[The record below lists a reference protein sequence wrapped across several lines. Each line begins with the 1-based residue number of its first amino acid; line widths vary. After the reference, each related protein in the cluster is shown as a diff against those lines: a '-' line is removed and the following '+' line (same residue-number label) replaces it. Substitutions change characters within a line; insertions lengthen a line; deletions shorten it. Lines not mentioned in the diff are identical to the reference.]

1 MTTLRRA
8 LLYLPGDSRR
18 KIDKAASLD
27 VDCICLDLEDGV
39 ALNQKEAAR
48 AEIRRALSEVNFGR
62 SEVLVRL
69 NPFGSAFT
77 DADLSATAPG
87 HPHGFVLPKV
97 ESAEALRWLDARLS
111 MLEAVNDWP
120 PGQLVILAIVETAL
134 GILNLREIASATP
147 RLQALI
153 FGAEDLAG
161 DMSLTRTRAAW
172 EVLYARS
179 AIVTHAAALGLQAI
193 DMVWVDF
200 NDTAGLVEECTF
212 GMQLGYTGKQI
223 IHPNQVAPVHTA
235 FAPTPAAIAHAQR
248 VIAAHEAHQASG
260 QGAFALDGKMVDR
273 PVVRA
278 AENVLAKARAAGL
291 L

>member
-27 VDCICLDLEDGV
+27 VDCVCLDLEDGV

-48 AEIRRALSEVNFGR
+48 AEIRRALAEVNFGR

-69 NPFGSAFT
+69 NPFGSPFI
-77 DADLSATAPG
+77 DADLSQTGPG
-87 HPHGFVLPKV
+87 RPHGFVLPKV
-97 ESAEALRWLDARLS
+97 QSAEALRWLDARLS
-111 MLEAVNDWP
+111 MLEAVHNWP
-120 PGQLVILAIVETAL
+120 SGQLVILAIVETAL
-134 GILNLREIASATP
+134 GILNLREIVSATP

-161 DMSLTRTRAAW
+161 DMGLTRTRPAW

-200 NDTAGLVEECTF
+200 NDTAGLVEECAF

-223 IHPNQVAPVHTA
+223 IHPNQVAPVQTA

-248 VIAAHEAHQASG
+248 VVTAHQAHQANG
-260 QGAFALDGKMVDR
+260 QGAFALDGKMVDM

-278 AENVLAKARAAGL
+278 AEHVLAKARAAGL

>member
-18 KIDKAASLD
+18 KIDKAASLE
-27 VDCICLDLEDGV
+27 VDCVCLDLEDGV

-48 AEIRRALSEVNFGR
+48 AEIARALSEVDFGR
-62 SEVLVRL
+62 SEVLVRI
-69 NPFGSAFT
+69 NPFGSGLET
-77 DADLSATAPG
+77 ADLAGTLSA
-87 HPHGFVLPKV
+87 HPQGVVLPKV
-97 ESAEALRWLDARLS
+97 QSAEAIHWLEARLT
-111 MLEAVNDWP
+111 EAEATHGWP

-134 GILNLREIASATP
+134 GIINLRDIAIASP
-147 RLQALI
+147 RVQALI

-161 DMSLTRTRAAW
+161 DMGLTRTRAAW

-200 NDTAGLVEECTF
+200 NDAAGLVEECTF

-223 IHPNQVAPVHTA
+223 IHPNQVAPTQAA

-248 VIAAHEAHQASG
+248 VVAAHAAHQASG
-260 QGAFALDGKMVDR
+260 QGAFALDGKMVDM